1 MCTVDDV
8 INFKTYLQS
17 TSIAMADRE
26 KKEGKTEIQKLEYL
40 EDVVSLFLKG
50 YHLVRNTN
58 LVKNSGHKL

>member
-26 KKEGKTEIQKLEYL
+26 KKRGRQKYKNL
-40 EDVVSLFLKG
+40 
-50 YHLVRNTN
+50 NT
-58 LVKNSGHKL
+58 SRT